1 MRNLRI
7 FCVVVVFM
15 VPRFSPAFILLN
27 KIHENDV
34 KDHPKG
40 FGTAKHAIIIG
51 TFCNLIAFF
60 SFTLVF
66 FDIVFLIGTIMNKLI
81 PILLPIHERSTNVQ
95 AQILSKNVSKTEPRR
110 RLEMVVLS
118 GGCRSLCWKWDCR
131 GMHRPTLVCF
141 EKVFTLVLIHLRPIS
156 FSHFSVHIQIAFD
169 LDRCQVDHSNSLAWT
184 VPMFTYT
191 IKSNAKLSFTGIAC
205 CIACPLCSTPQ
216 ACF

>member
-110 RLEMVVLS
+110 RCGS
-118 GGCRSLCWKWDCR
+118 FIR
-131 GMHRPTLVCF
+131 GVQ
-141 EKVFTLVLIHLRPIS
+141 ELVLKMR
-156 FSHFSVHIQIAFD
+156 
-169 LDRCQVDHSNSLAWT
+169 
-184 VPMFTYT
+184 
-191 IKSNAKLSFTGIAC
+191 LSRHAPTDSG
-205 CIACPLCSTPQ
+205 LL
-216 ACF
+216 